1 MKALL
6 LFACLALPPA
16 AQAQQEDL
24 GEARVGLI
32 APGGILLFFDSV
44 GPMSYVTMTP
54 KDLPADAIPAG
65 EVRGEGCQH
74 SLSIP
79 LGSPLSPAR
88 QSISGAGGRGGFGK
102 ALRMIRERNPGL
114 RGLYDVKVDD
124 HVLSILGFYR
134 RLCVE
139 ITARAFR

>member
-6 LFACLALPPA
+6 LFACLALVPSV
-16 AQAQQEDL
+16 QAQDEDL

-32 APGGILLFFDSV
+32 APGGILLYFDSV
-44 GPMSYVTMTP
+44 GPLSYVAMTP
-54 KDLPADAIPAG
+54 KDLPADAIPAE

-79 LGSPLSPAR
+79 LGSPLSPSR
-88 QSISGAGGRGGFGK
+88 QSLSGAGGRGGFEK
-102 ALRMIRERNPGL
+102 ALRMIRDASPGL
-114 RGLYDVKVDD
+114 RGLYDLKVDD
-124 HVLSILGFYR
+124 HVVSILGFYR
-134 RLCVE
+134 RLCTQ

>member
-1 MKALL
+1 VKVLL
-6 LFACLALPPA
+6 LFALLTTVPPA
-16 AQAQQEDL
+16 RAQENDL

-32 APGGILLFFDSV
+32 APGGILLFFNSV

-54 KDLPADAIPAG
+54 KDLPADAVPAG

-79 LGSPLSPAR
+79 LGSPLFSSRP
-88 QSISGAGGRGGFGK
+88 SVSGAGGRGGFEK
-102 ALRMIRERNPGL
+102 ALRVIRERNSGL
-114 RGLYDVKVDD
+114 RGIYDVKVDD
-124 HVLSILGFYR
+124 HIVSIFGFYK
-134 RLCVE
+134 RLCTQ